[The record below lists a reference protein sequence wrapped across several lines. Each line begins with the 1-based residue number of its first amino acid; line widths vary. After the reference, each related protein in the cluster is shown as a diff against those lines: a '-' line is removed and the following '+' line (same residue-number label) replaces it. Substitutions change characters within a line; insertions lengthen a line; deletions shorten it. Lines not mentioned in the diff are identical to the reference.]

1 LKQTLPLFALLVAA
15 VAVPAGQAASRND
28 DFYGNFPIT
37 VDGYA
42 GDAADSTSYAG
53 QTARHLLHKALKK
66 LAGQGSGEA
75 DPELEAR
82 MMRYFAG
89 EEDGREILAPVTRE
103 GFVVAQSR
111 IDEVAG
117 GKNLKGKAYGGAV
130 TGWPGRMTGAEVLEF
145 MIDKAAAADQGFDVL
160 TGYDYPQLISKF
172 LMGAVFYNQAVDNY
186 LDEKLQPDVK
196 PNDRPYSEGAPF
208 TGKEHSWDEA
218 FGYFGAPAH
227 ALALTPEQV
236 YGIAK
241 TDPGMMD
248 AADYD
253 DDGRVDLYRE
263 MTYAHAYYAA
273 DADKSGR
280 TGYLHTI
287 TQAFLDG
294 RRLIVSADGEALTG
308 EELDELQSYA
318 DTIKR
323 NWEKVIAEAAFKYA
337 GSVYEDLEK
346 LSIIVESNGDP
357 RDAFRDYAK
366 HWGELKGFTLALQAG
381 GKDLGATA
389 VKLNRLIGYGPVLL
403 GGGKGG
409 RVGGIDGEGN
419 YTMGEA
425 PSMGDYM
432 VNMIK
437 VQRLL
442 ADAFDL
448 KARKND
454 ATAQLHE
461 VMESVNE
468 SQSAETD

>member
-1 LKQTLPLFALLVAA
+1 MKASNHLVACLA
-15 VAVPAGQAASRND
+15 AGLVSLSTAQAAEPVYG
-28 DFYGNFPIT
+28 DFPVT
-37 VDGYA
+37 VKGYA
-42 GDAADSTSYAG
+42 GDASDSISYAG
-53 QTARHLLHKALKK
+53 QAARHLLHNSLKK
-66 LAGQGSGEA
+66 LAGRGDGEPDEA
-75 DPELEAR
+75 LEKK
-82 MMRYFAG
+82 MMDYFAG
-89 EEDGREILAPVTRE
+89 EGGGREIIDPVSN
-103 GFVVAQSR
+103 GDFVVAQSR
-111 IDEVAG
+111 VDEISAG
-117 GKNLKGKAYGGAV
+117 RNLEGKAYGGAV
-130 TGWPGRMTGAEVLEF
+130 NGWPGSMTGAETLAF
-145 MIDKAAAADQGFDVL
+145 MIRKAAAADQGFDVL

-186 LDEKLQPDVK
+186 LDDKLSPGVK
-196 PNDRPYSEGAPF
+196 PNDEPYSEGAPY
-208 TGKEHSWDEA
+208 TGKEHVWDEA

-227 ALALTPEQV
+227 ALSLTPEQA

-241 TDPGMMD
+241 ADPEYMS

-253 DDGRVDLYRE
+253 GDGAVDLYRE

-280 TGYLHTI
+280 TEYLHTI
-287 TQAFLDG
+287 TKAFLDG
-294 RRLIVSADGEALTG
+294 RKLIASADGEALSH
-308 EELDELQSYA
+308 EEFEALDAYV
-318 DTIKR
+318 DIIKT

-337 GSVYEDLEK
+337 GSVYEDLNK
-346 LSIIVESNGDP
+346 LSIIVESDGDP
-357 RDAFRDYAK
+357 REAFRTYAK

-403 GGGKGG
+403 GGGSGG
-409 RVGGIDGEGN
+409 RVVGIDADGG

-442 ADAFDL
+442 AETFDL
-448 KARKND
+448 QARKND
-454 ATAQLHE
+454 ATAELHD
-461 VMESVNE
+461 VLESLNE